1 LGQPI
6 ERATVVWPYTPFAC
20 PEGRLEL
27 DEGDEVLDLKR
38 VDLGELA
45 YALDDHSDFTE
56 WWFHPET
63 GEIEPWSADMP
74 EAVHDPDL
82 DHPEER
88 GFIFIQPLLSNE
100 GYRDLEDFTVLVR
113 DPRARNLL
121 ERAIAGRGAFRRFK
135 DTLFD
140 FPELREAWFKFS
152 NARMER
158 RALEWLVDHEIVDE
172 ETADAAA
179 PAEPELPELSGPFDP
194 FAIAAAAASDLR
206 GLYGERLRNVLL
218 FGSWARGDA
227 HPESDIDLL
236 VVLDRV
242 DSPWEELDRMDDVLW
257 RHSIDNDTVV
267 TAFVL
272 AEEELERPRVPA
284 VIRAKAEGR
293 SVG

>member
-1 LGQPI
+1 
-6 ERATVVWPYTPFAC
+6 
-20 PEGRLEL
+20 
-27 DEGDEVLDLKR
+27 VLDLKR

-45 YALDDHSDFTE
+45 HALEDHSDFTE

-74 EAVHDPDL
+74 DAVDVDL

-88 GFIFIQPLLSNE
+88 GFMYIEPLPSHE
-100 GYRDLEDFTVLVR
+100 SYRDLEDFTALVR
-113 DPRARNLL
+113 DPRARDLL

-158 RALEWLVDHEIVDE
+158 RALEWLADRDIVDE
-172 ETADAAA
+172 ETAEAAA
-179 PAEPELPELSGPFDP
+179 PAEVELPELSGAFDP
-194 FAIAAAAASDLR
+194 FEIAAAAARDLR
-206 GLYGERLRNVLL
+206 ELYGGRLRNVLL

-236 VVLDRV
+236 VVLDGIESV
-242 DSPWEELDRMDDVLW
+242 WDELRRMDDILD
-257 RHSIDNDTVV
+257 RHSVENETIVSALVV
-267 TAFVL
+267 
-272 AEEELERPRVPA
+272 AEEDFAQPELPTL
-284 VIRAKAEGR
+284 IRARVEGR
-293 SVG
+293 AIE

>member
-1 LGQPI
+1 LSPSPRRI
-6 ERATVVWPYTPFAC
+6 LLRPTWK
-20 PEGRLEL
+20 GRLER
-27 DEGDEVLDLKR
+27 DEGDDVLDLKR

-45 YALDDHSDFTE
+45 YALEDHSDFTE
-56 WWFHPET
+56 WWFNPET
-63 GEIEPWSADMP
+63 GEIEPWSVDMP
-74 EAVHDPDL
+74 DAVDPDL
-82 DHPEER
+82 AHPEER
-88 GFIFIQPLLSNE
+88 GFVSIEPLRSNE
-100 GYRDLEDFTVLVR
+100 SYADLQDFTALVR
-113 DPRARNLL
+113 DPRARDLL

-140 FPELREAWFKFS
+140 LPELREAWFKFS

-158 RALEWLVDHEIVDE
+158 RALQWLADRGIVDE
-172 ETADAAA
+172 ETAEAAA
-179 PAEPELPELSGPFDP
+179 PPEPELPELSGAFDP
-194 FAIAAAAASDLR
+194 LEIAAAAARDLR

-242 DSPWEELDRMDDVLW
+242 ESPWEELERMDDVLW
-257 RHSIDNDTVV
+257 RHSIDNDTLV

>member
-1 LGQPI
+1 
-6 ERATVVWPYTPFAC
+6 
-20 PEGRLEL
+20 
-27 DEGDEVLDLKR
+27 VLDLKR

-74 EAVHDPDL
+74 AAVNDPDL

-88 GFIFIQPLLSNE
+88 GFIFIEPVLSNE
-100 GYRDLEDFTVLVR
+100 SYKDLEDFTALVR
-113 DPRARNLL
+113 DPRARDLL

-140 FPELREAWFKFS
+140 FPDIREAWFKFS
-152 NARMER
+152 NTRMER
-158 RALEWLVDHEIVDE
+158 RALEWLVDHEIVDQE
-172 ETADAAA
+172 VARAAA

-194 FAIAAAAASDLR
+194 FEIAAAAARNLR
-206 GLYGERLRNVLL
+206 SLYGDRLRSVLL

-236 VVLDRV
+236 VVLDHV
-242 DSPWEELDRMDDVLW
+242 ESVWDELRRMDDILD
-257 RHSIDNDTVV
+257 RHSVENETVV
-267 TAFVL
+267 SALVVG
-272 AEEELERPRVPA
+272 EEDFERPRVPA
-284 VIRAKAEGR
+284 VIRARTEGR
-293 SVG
+293 VIE